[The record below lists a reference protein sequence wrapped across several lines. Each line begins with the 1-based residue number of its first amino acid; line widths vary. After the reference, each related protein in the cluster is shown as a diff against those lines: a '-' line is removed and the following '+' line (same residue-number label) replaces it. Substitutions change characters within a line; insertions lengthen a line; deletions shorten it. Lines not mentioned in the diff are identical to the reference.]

1 MAPEAVARR
10 GRSRRPQAPAAE
22 AGVNVRGL
30 AVHFEAVKAVDGV
43 DLHLEPG
50 EILGLIGPNGAGKTT
65 FVNAITGFQVPT
77 AGTVVVDGRNVT
89 GWSPSRLARFGLA
102 RTFQSVRLFPYLSV
116 LENIEVGAVGNG
128 SSRAAAR
135 AFAIELLERFGLRE
149 LAYHQGAGLPHGQER
164 RLGVLRA
171 LATRPR
177 YLLLD
182 EPAAGLDE
190 RESDELVA
198 SLAGIRDD
206 FGCSLLVIEHDM
218 RVIMRLCER
227 LQVLD
232 YGKTIAVG
240 TPEQVRSDPAVLT
253 AYLGR
258 RRGEPDA

>member
-1 MAPEAVARR
+1 
-10 GRSRRPQAPAAE
+10 
-22 AGVNVRGL
+22 
-30 AVHFEAVKAVDGV
+30 
-43 DLHLEPG
+43 
-50 EILGLIGPNGAGKTT
+50 
-65 FVNAITGFQVPT
+65 
-77 AGTVVVDGRNVT
+77 
-89 GWSPSRLARFGLA
+89 
-102 RTFQSVRLFPYLSV
+102 
-116 LENIEVGAVGNG
+116 
-128 SSRAAAR
+128 
-135 AFAIELLERFGLRE
+135 
-149 LAYHQGAGLPHGQER
+149 
-164 RLGVLRA
+164 VLRA

-190 RESDELVA
+190 KESDELVA